1 MLPPKQHKIN
11 MRIFL
16 IGFMGSGKSH
26 VGKKLAQAIGFLF
39 IDLDDWIEAR
49 EQRTIRQLFDAEGE
63 AAFRQMERRA
73 LLDMAQFPSVVVA
86 CGGGTPC
93 FFNNIE
99 WMNDNGVTIY
109 LQVSTDILFQ
119 RLQVD
124 KTDRPLLRGMNEEK
138 LRRFMEQKLAEREPF
153 YRQASVIY
161 EVKEATEDVATAL
174 RQHFSNIIGH

>member
-26 VGKKLAQAIGFLF
+26 VGKKLAQEVHLPF

-73 LLDMAQFPSVVVA
+73 LLEMAQFPAAVVA

-93 FFNNIE
+93 FFDNIE

-109 LQVSTDILFQ
+109 LQVPSDILFQ
-119 RLQVD
+119 RLQAD
-124 KTDRPLLRGMNEEK
+124 KANRPLLRGMNEQE
-138 LRRFMEQKLAEREPF
+138 LRRFIGQKLAEREPF

-161 EVKEATEDVATAL
+161 EVKESMEDVAAAL
-174 RQHFSNIIGH
+174 GQHFSNIIGH